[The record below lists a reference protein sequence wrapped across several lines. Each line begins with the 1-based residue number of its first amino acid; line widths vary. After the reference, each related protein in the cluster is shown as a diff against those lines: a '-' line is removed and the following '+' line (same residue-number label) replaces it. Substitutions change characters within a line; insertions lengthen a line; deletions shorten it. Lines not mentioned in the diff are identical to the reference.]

1 MITALYRIIKYGFKN
16 FWRQRLISL
25 ATLTIILLAILVFQ
39 GLLIFNAMATSLLT
53 SIQDKIDI
61 SVYFKTNAPEDE
73 ILRLKRSLEGLSE
86 VKSVEYI
93 SRERALEI
101 FKERHADDDDDS
113 ILRAIEELGENPLP
127 ASLNIKAYDPTRYFA
142 IAAYL
147 EDESL
152 KPIVDKVS
160 YSQNQVVIEK
170 MASIIDISK
179 RSGIILTILMTLV
192 AIIVS
197 FNTILLAIYSNREEI
212 GIMRLVGASNAF
224 IRGPFIVEGIIYGT
238 LASLIALAITFPI
251 VYVVSPYLQILSSDI
266 NLKAYFLDNVFVLF
280 FYQLLFGIGIG
291 IISSLIAIRKYLK
304 I

>member
-25 ATLTIILLAILVFQ
+25 ATLIIILLAILVFQ

-86 VKSVEYI
+86 VKSVEYV
-93 SRERALEI
+93 SREKALEV
-101 FKERHADDDDDS
+101 FKARHAGDDDDS
-113 ILRAIEELGENPLP
+113 IIRAIEELGENPLP
-127 ASLNIKAYDPTRYFA
+127 ASLNIKAYDPTKYSV

-147 EDESL
+147 GDSSL
-152 KPIVDKVS
+152 KTIVDKVS
-160 YSQNQVVIEK
+160 YSQNQVVIDK

-179 RSGIILTILMTLV
+179 RSGIILTIIMSLV
-192 AIIVS
+192 AVIVS

-212 GIMRLVGASNAF
+212 GIMRLVGASNTF
-224 IRGPFIVEGIIYGT
+224 IRGPFMVEGIIYGV
-238 LASLIALAITFPI
+238 LASFIALAITFPV
-251 VYVVSPYLQILSSDI
+251 VYIISPYLQILSNDI
-266 NLKAYFLDNVFVLF
+266 NLKTYFLDNVFTLF

-291 IISSLIAIRKYLK
+291 VISSLIAIRKY
-304 I
+304 IRI

>member
-39 GLLIFNAMATSLLT
+39 GLLIFNAMATNLLT

-101 FKERHADDDDDS
+101 FRERHKDDEDDS
-113 ILRAIEELGENPLP
+113 IIRAIEELGENPLP
-127 ASLNIKAYDPTRYFA
+127 ASLNIKAYDPTKYSV

-147 EDESL
+147 GDDSL
-152 KPIVDKVS
+152 KAIVDKVS
-160 YSQNQVVIEK
+160 YSQNQVVIDK

-179 RSGIILTILMTLV
+179 RSGIILTIIMSLV

-224 IRGPFIVEGIIYGT
+224 IRGPFMVEGIIYGVI
-238 LASLIALAITFPI
+238 ASILALAITFPI
-251 VYVVSPYLQILSSDI
+251 VYIVSPYLQILSSDI
-266 NLKAYFLDNVFVLF
+266 NLKTYFLDNVFILF
-280 FYQLLFGIGIG
+280 SYQLLFGIGIG
-291 IISSLIAIRKYLK
+291 VISSLIAIRKY
-304 I
+304 IRI